1 MPSDVLPAAVDAQSP
16 LTASEL
22 NVLRQQYLDES
33 QKGWVSVQTKFN
45 CAWGSVKSNN
55 RVEVGEGVALLM
67 DIYRTEPARR
77 RECLYFLAVGH
88 YKLGNYPEAKRFN
101 SMLLEK
107 EPNNMQS
114 QSLKQLIESAV
125 AKGEFQPGPL
135 TDRLESTEGYVGMAI
150 AGGAA
155 AAAGIMF
162 AAFMGARGRR

>member
-22 NVLRQQYLDES
+22 AVLRTQYLDEAA
-33 QKGWVSVQTKFN
+33 KGWVSVQTKFN
-45 CAWGSVKSNN
+45 FAWGSVKSDS

-88 YKLGNYPEAKRFN
+88 YKLGNYPEAKRYN
-101 SMLLEK
+101 GLLLEK
-107 EPNNMQS
+107 EPNNIQA
-114 QSLKQLIESAV
+114 QSLNQLIEQAV
-125 AKGEFQPGPL
+125 AK
-135 TDRLESTEGYVGMAI
+135 EGYVGMAI

-155 AAAGIMF
+155 AAAGILF
-162 AAFMGARGRR
+162 AALVTSRGRR

>member
-16 LTASEL
+16 LSATEL

-45 CAWGSVKSNN
+45 YAWGSVKSNN

-67 DIYRTEPARR
+67 DIYRTEPTRR

-107 EPNNMQS
+107 EPNNMQA
-114 QSLKQLIESAV
+114 QSLKQLIEAAV
-125 AKGEFQPGPL
+125 SK
-135 TDRLESTEGYVGMAI
+135 EGYVGMAI
-150 AGGAA
+150 ASGAA
-155 AAAGIMF
+155 AAAGIIF
-162 AAFMGARGRR
+162 AAVMGARGRR